1 LRIPVAP
8 DDLRRRFPS
17 LTDDDLEAW
26 TEVTRRLL
34 AQPARRGERLS
45 EVLAAA
51 VRAEEKE
58 AAGVAPEADETLAR
72 RYTRALAKMQGR
84 GQTVSG

>member
-1 LRIPVAP
+1 LKLPVAP
-8 DDLRRRFPS
+8 DELRRRFPS

-34 AQPARRGERLS
+34 AQPARRGQRLA
-45 EVLAAA
+45 EVLSAAL
-51 VRAEEKE
+51 RAEEKE
-58 AAGVAPEADETLAR
+58 AAGAAPDEDETLAR

-84 GQTVSG
+84 G